1 MHFPQATTC
10 RSEKRSKRTPLPPT
24 RVRDLRN
31 SMREMQRARR
41 ERASPDFP
49 PPPELTADPIELSV
63 PAGIG
68 LVR

>member
-1 MHFPQATTC
+1 
-10 RSEKRSKRTPLPPT
+10 
-24 RVRDLRN
+24 
-31 SMREMQRARR
+31 MREMQRARR